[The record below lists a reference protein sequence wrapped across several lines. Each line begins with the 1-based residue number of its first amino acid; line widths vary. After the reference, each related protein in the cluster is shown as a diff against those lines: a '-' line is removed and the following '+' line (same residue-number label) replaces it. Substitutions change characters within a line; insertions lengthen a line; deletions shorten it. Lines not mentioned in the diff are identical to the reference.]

1 MLNEH
6 NSQKQPVLYDHRFS
20 QKGVTDFWGRKHFHY
35 GKIISLL
42 NPQPKEKI
50 LDIGCNRGEL
60 VAELRELCPETDITG
75 CDINAD
81 AIATA
86 SVSGLAV
93 MQADNLEYPENTFD
107 KIVSS
112 HTLEHVPDFG
122 GALEEMKRVLKP
134 NGIAVLIYP
143 WEIFRGSN
151 NLLSAWRAHGNPILA
166 RKFHLHRLTPNRIK
180 KSTSMR
186 VIKSGLFYGPYPTHY
201 TVLQK

>member
-6 NSQKQPVLYDHRFS
+6 NPQKQPILYDHRFS

-93 MQADNLEYPENTFD
+93 MQADNLKYPENTFD

-112 HTLEHVPDFG
+112 HTLEHVPDFS
-122 GALEEMKRVLKP
+122 GALEEMKR
-134 NGIAVLIYP
+134 A
-143 WEIFRGSN
+143 
-151 NLLSAWRAHGNPILA
+151 ILA